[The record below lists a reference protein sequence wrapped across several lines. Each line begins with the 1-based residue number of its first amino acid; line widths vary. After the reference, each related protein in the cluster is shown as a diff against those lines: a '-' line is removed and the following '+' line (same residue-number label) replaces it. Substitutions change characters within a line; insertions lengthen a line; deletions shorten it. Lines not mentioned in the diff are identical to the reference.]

1 MPARRCT
8 LFSHVIFLF
17 SFGRS
22 YPIVIIVVV
31 VVFFG
36 VAFLLVGS
44 TFELVPVV
52 FYLGRVFW
60 SCSNG

>member
-1 MPARRCT
+1 M
-8 LFSHVIFLF
+8 IFLF

-36 VAFLLVGS
+36 VTFLLVGS